1 MSQKHSNFLQDET
14 MHCYI
19 IGNLTQMIVNL
30 HVMLENVIFFNAS
43 EIGNIYETSWS
54 FESRNISVHINDL
67 YRVQPT

>member
-30 HVMLENVIFFNAS
+30 PVMLENVIFFNAS
-43 EIGNIYETSWS
+43 EIGNIYETS
-54 FESRNISVHINDL
+54 
-67 YRVQPT
+67 